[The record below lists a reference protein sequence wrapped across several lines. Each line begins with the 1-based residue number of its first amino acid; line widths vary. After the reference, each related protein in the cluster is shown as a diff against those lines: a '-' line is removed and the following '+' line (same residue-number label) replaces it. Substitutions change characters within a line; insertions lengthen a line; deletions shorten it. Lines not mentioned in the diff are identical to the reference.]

1 MRTAGVLVSPRDAVD
16 EHQDYAVSPLLNA
29 RARVWEVE
37 LIDGDSRPLVD
48 ARRAYATSL
57 AWKTLDTVFENE

>member
-1 MRTAGVLVSPRDAVD
+1 MRRAGVLVRPRDAVD
-16 EHQDYAVSPLLNA
+16 EHQDDAVSPLQNA

-48 ARRAYATSL
+48 ARRACATSL
-57 AWKTLDTVFENE
+57 AWETPETVFENK